1 MMKRMMFVVM
11 VFLVISGCED
21 MKMDRKVEK
30 LISLVS

>member
-1 MMKRMMFVVM
+1 MKRMMFVVM